1 MGRFKVLFGFWLIG
15 FAIGFT
21 AYFLL
26 KQTALLTYLYQALLA
41 ILGNN
46 EILMA
51 SIAGLA
57 TSFITLAI
65 VIAWSYSSNP

>member
-15 FAIGFT
+15 YAIGFV

-65 VIAWSYSSNP
+65 VIAWSYTSNP